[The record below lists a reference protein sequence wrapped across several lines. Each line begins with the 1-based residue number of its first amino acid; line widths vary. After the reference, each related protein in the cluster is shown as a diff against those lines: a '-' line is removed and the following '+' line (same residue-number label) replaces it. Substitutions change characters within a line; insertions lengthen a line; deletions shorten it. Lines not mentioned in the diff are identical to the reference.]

1 MLTTPFVICSAVAVL
16 LLWLAW
22 RTRRSIRRKLKRLL
36 GFRWFTTLLIP
47 LIAATPPVIIAMTD
61 EKKNYWP
68 TIFWQPIRE
77 FLKDHPPLVTFALL
91 WPVGFL
97 LLAYGG
103 GWIRKKF
110 IDLDEL
116 TTKEYGLILRTL
128 DEVAGNKMVRFGNLA
143 ADTRSKTATVDAGAI
158 FQTIT
163 QPTAQIIALLNGIY
177 LVFLLDAE
185 TANPQAPGTIS
196 VTLAHMN
203 KGQFEKFDGWVPQN
217 RPPNS
222 SQQHLRRRES
232 AIHQAAKKRKPMIV
246 KDIARE
252 LRKAPADQ
260 RFCPGAP
267 GSSEEGS
274 IIAYPVIHQA
284 TNDVPYVITVRS
296 ENPNHFTPRLKAR
309 YDVLLRP
316 FSIRISIEHSLE
328 LLKHYHANHIG

>member
-1 MLTTPFVICSAVAVL
+1 MLTTSFVICSAITAL
-16 LLWLAW
+16 LALLVWW
-22 RTRRSIRRKLKRLL
+22 KRRFIRRRLKRLL

-47 LIAATPPVIIAMTD
+47 LIAATPPIIVAMTD
-61 EKKNYWP
+61 EQKNYWP
-68 TIFWQPIRE
+68 TVFWQPIRQ

-97 LLAYGG
+97 LLAYAG

-143 ADTRSKTATVDAGAI
+143 ADTRSATATVNAGAI

-163 QPTAQIIALLNGIY
+163 QPTEQIRSLLNGIY

-185 TANPQAPGTIS
+185 TANPQDPGTIS
-196 VTLAHMN
+196 VTLARMN

-284 TNDVPYVITVRS
+284 TSDVPYVITVRS
-296 ENPNHFTPRLKAR
+296 ENPNHFTPRLKER
-309 YDVLLRP
+309 YHVLLQP
-316 FSIRISIEHSLE
+316 FSIRISIEHSLD
-328 LLKHYHANHIG
+328 LLKQYHATHNG